1 MRLEVAVSGRL
12 DEAML
17 GKARILQQAVNRA
30 VVRQTN
36 ETRGRLRAMVAGRLG
51 GKAANTVYGQAGP
64 DRRIGNEGQVVG
76 VVSSRW
82 WRKAN
87 GRRVNVLD
95 GFETGLTIRP
105 TQGRFLAIPLPAAG
119 KSRRGGRIT
128 PQEWEE
134 RNNQDLILLQRPG
147 KRALLMGRVSRLDRS
162 GVGRTSIRRLKSGA
176 VRTGKRLLLPMFVLV
191 PQTRLPKRL
200 DAASVRR
207 EADQRLAEKIVV
219 EATVGGLW

>member
-1 MRLEVAVSGRL
+1 MKLEVAVSGRL

-36 ETRGRLRAMVAGRLG
+36 ETRGRLRGMVAGRLG

-134 RNNQDLILLQRPG
+134 RNNQDLILVQRPG
-147 KRALLMGRVSRLDRS
+147 RRALLVARASRLGRN
-162 GVGRTSIRRLKSGA
+162 GVAVTSVRRTRGGIRVANR
-176 VRTGKRLLLPMFVLV
+176 VMVPVFVLV